1 MKAAALPRAT
11 FRDVFAVREFRALW
25 LSVILSAAGD
35 RLALVA
41 LAVLVYDRTRSPL
54 LAALAYA
61 AGYLPW
67 VIGGLFLA
75 DLADRRPRRTVM
87 VACDVVRAVFV
98 AAMTVPGVP
107 VAALVL
113 LLFAATMFAS
123 PFESARSSITPG
135 ILPGERYALGTAVMQ
150 TSYLTAEVLGA
161 AAGGAVVTLFGVR
174 PSLLI
179 DAVTFVASGLLIG
192 LGTRAR
198 PAAARPDAG
207 QGSPLARAA
216 AGLRLVFGD
225 RALRTLV
232 LLGWLIVLYTIPQ
245 GIAAPYAARLGG
257 GPVATGLVLAST
269 AAATAIATPLF
280 SRFVSPG
287 RRSAL
292 MGPLAVA
299 AGATLVL
306 TALHPGLVISLVI
319 FSAAAAS
326 GAYQLAVNTA
336 FVVRV
341 PDERRAQAFGI
352 ASMGIVVA
360 QGAAF
365 VAAGAVAEV
374 VTPASVIAVGGG
386 IGAVAAVALTFSW
399 RRVTSPQR
407 TLAGRQAPGVPDDR
421 PPGEVVAGEVV
432 AGEVMAREVMAR
444 EVMAG
449 EVVAGGRAIRSL
461 RSIRAV
467 GLAEPRHEPHG
478 PVTKP
483 RIPHKAMHP
492 ARADRW
498 PVGSRPAGGI
508 ARRGRRRRRPSRAR
522 SGEHE
527 PPDL

>member
-1 MKAAALPRAT
+1 MKAAAPPRAT

-25 LSVILSAAGD
+25 ASVILSAAGD

-41 LAVLVYDRTRSPL
+41 IAVLVYDRTRSPL
-54 LAALAYA
+54 LAAVAYA

-87 VACDVVRAVFV
+87 VACDAVRAVLV
-98 AAMTVPGVP
+98 VAMTVPGMP
-107 VAALVL
+107 VIALVL

-161 AAGGAVVTLFGVR
+161 AAGGAVVTFFGVR
-174 PSLLI
+174 PSLLV

-257 GPVATGLVLAST
+257 GPVAAGLVLAST

-287 RRSAL
+287 RRLKL
-292 MGPLAVA
+292 MGPLAAV

-306 TALHPGLVISLVI
+306 TALHPGLAISLVI

-326 GAYQLAVNTA
+326 GVYQLAVNTA

-352 ASMGIVVA
+352 AEHGHRRR
-360 QGAAF
+360 
-365 VAAGAVAEV
+365 
-374 VTPASVIAVGGG
+374 PGG
-386 IGAVAAVALTFSW
+386 
-399 RRVTSPQR
+399 
-407 TLAGRQAPGVPDDR
+407 
-421 PPGEVVAGEVV
+421 
-432 AGEVMAREVMAR
+432 
-444 EVMAG
+444 
-449 EVVAGGRAIRSL
+449 SL
-461 RSIRAV
+461 R
-467 GLAEPRHEPHG
+467 
-478 PVTKP
+478 
-483 RIPHKAMHP
+483 
-492 ARADRW
+492 D
-498 PVGSRPAGGI
+498 
-508 ARRGRRRRRPSRAR
+508 GRRRRGGGDPGVRHRRRRRHRRGGGGRPDHQLAARLSAAAVACWLGGARHPGRSVVGRGHGGQPHGQVAAVHPCHQLRRTAVERARTAR
-522 SGEHE
+522 SGG
-527 PPDL
+527 PAGISAPVCRCNGALLAF